1 MDEINELIKFLTDAA
16 VKWGAS
22 RELTKYIPANKVVV
36 DGWPRWKCMFGC
48 EVYGNRLC
56 CPPFVPSPEETKKL
70 IAEYKHALL
79 IGFKG
84 EVSGPIL
91 QNHKKMQ
98 KTMIKLEKKAFDL
111 NYPKALVFST
121 GSCLL
126 CKKCI
131 KEELDA
137 NIDPAMAKT
146 FCRHKN
152 KARLSMEAA
161 GIDVFSTVE
170 NVGLKLETIT
180 EKNLDKLKY
189 FGLLLIS

>member
-1 MDEINELIKFLTDAA
+1 MEEINEIIKILTDAA
-16 VKWGAS
+16 VNWGAS
-22 RELTKYIPANKVVV
+22 RDLTKYISANKVIVG
-36 DGWPRWKCMFGC
+36 DWPRYKCMFGC
-48 EVYGNRLC
+48 EVYGNTLC
-56 CPPFVPSPEETKKL
+56 CPPFVPPPEETKKIL
-70 IAEYKHALL
+70 VEYTHALL

-84 EVSGPIL
+84 EVSGPIMK
-91 QNHKKMQ
+91 NHRKMQ

-111 NYPKALVFST
+111 NYPKAFVFST
-121 GSCLL
+121 GTCLL

-131 KEELDA
+131 KQELDDD
-137 NIDPAMAKT
+137 IDPLMART
-146 FCRHKN
+146 FCRHRN
-152 KARLSMEAA
+152 KARPSMEAA